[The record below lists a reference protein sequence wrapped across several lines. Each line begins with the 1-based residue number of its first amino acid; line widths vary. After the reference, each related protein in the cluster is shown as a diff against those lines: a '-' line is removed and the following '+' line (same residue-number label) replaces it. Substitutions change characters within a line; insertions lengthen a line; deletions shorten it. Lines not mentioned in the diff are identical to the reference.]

1 MKSLAAERKLKLVD
15 DVASKGAPASAVTL
29 AVTPAGTPTITPT
42 LAPAVASLRHPPSE
56 ATLSLGFARDG
67 DTTRLIE
74 RTHYGPLRVQKP
86 LYPEGPEVCHAIVVH
101 PPGGVVGGDWLAITA
116 RAGERAQAL
125 LTSPGAAKWY
135 KANAQVS
142 QQQVAL
148 TIEAGAT
155 LEWLPQETIFFDAAQ
170 IRLQHDVVMAA
181 DAGYIGSEILCFGR
195 TAAGESFSTGRIG
208 QRTSIRRGGRLLWFE
223 QGAILAPSASTSGPL
238 GLGGKTVCATLIAV
252 GDNLTA
258 ALIKGLRE
266 EAALVTQDDGSFGAT
281 LMKSMLVARYLGDS
295 SAVAKRLMGLAWQHV
310 RPAVVGRAAAVPRI
324 WNT

>member
-1 MKSLAAERKLKLVD
+1 MKSLAAERKLKP
-15 DVASKGAPASAVTL
+15 VADIARTEAPAPTPLL
-29 AVTPAGTPTITPT
+29 AA
-42 LAPAVASLRHPPSE
+42 LRHPPSE
-56 ATLSLGFARDG
+56 ASLTLGFARDG
-67 DTTRLIE
+67 GTTRLIE
-74 RTHYGPLRVQKP
+74 RSHFGPLRVQKP
-86 LYPEGPEVCHAIVVH
+86 LYPEGAEICHAIVVH
-101 PPGGVVGGDWLAITA
+101 PPGGVVGGDRLAITA
-116 RAGERAQAL
+116 RIGDGAQAL

-148 TIEAGAT
+148 TLGAGAT

-170 IRLQHDVVMAA
+170 VRLQHDVVMAA

-223 QGAILAPSASTSGPL
+223 QGAIVAPSASMSGPQ

-258 ALIKGLRE
+258 AQIKGLRE
-266 EAALVTQDDGSFGAT
+266 EAALATQDDGSFGVT
-281 LMKSMLVARYLGDS
+281 LMKSVLVARYLGDS
-295 SAVAKRLMGLAWQHV
+295 SGMAKRLIGLAWQHV
-310 RPAVVGRAAAVPRI
+310 RPVIVGRAAAVPRI

>member
-195 TAAGESFSTGRIG
+195 TAGHY
-208 QRTSIRRGGRLLWFE
+208 QRHHGAPRRFATYGPAQSRPYLL
-223 QGAILAPSASTSGPL
+223 
-238 GLGGKTVCATLIAV
+238 
-252 GDNLTA
+252 
-258 ALIKGLRE
+258 
-266 EAALVTQDDGSFGAT
+266 
-281 LMKSMLVARYLGDS
+281 
-295 SAVAKRLMGLAWQHV
+295 
-310 RPAVVGRAAAVPRI
+310 PRI
-324 WNT
+324 AHAQTHSRNRRCHRFDPDCHPSTDHRCQRQ